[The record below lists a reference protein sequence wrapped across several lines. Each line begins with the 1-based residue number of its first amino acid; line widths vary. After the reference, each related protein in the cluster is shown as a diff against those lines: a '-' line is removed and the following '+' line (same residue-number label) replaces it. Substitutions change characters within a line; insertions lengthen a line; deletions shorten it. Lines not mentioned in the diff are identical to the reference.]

1 MIEDKRVGV
10 WLASYL
16 TYVSC
21 RFSEPWEN
29 IPALREN
36 AGLLKIATHYALWE
50 EAGGAKALES
60 LEIPV
65 SSSVK
70 WRW

>member
-1 MIEDKRVGV
+1 MTEDKRVGIQ
-10 WLASYL
+10 LASYL
-16 TYVSC
+16 TYVPC
-21 RFSEPWEN
+21 RFLEPWEN
-29 IPALREN
+29 ISALREN
-36 AGLLKIATHYALWE
+36 AGLSKIAAHYALWE
-50 EAGGAKALES
+50 EAGGTKALES